1 MKEYKISYFRLSLVL
16 LGYLIYNLVY
26 YTLDYSGG
34 YAFFIVWPIFF
45 LSLAMISS
53 FDSFNI
59 LYFITFTSKEKELDR
74 QFLSARS

>member
-26 YTLDYSGG
+26 YMLDYSGG

-53 FDSFNI
+53 FASLNN